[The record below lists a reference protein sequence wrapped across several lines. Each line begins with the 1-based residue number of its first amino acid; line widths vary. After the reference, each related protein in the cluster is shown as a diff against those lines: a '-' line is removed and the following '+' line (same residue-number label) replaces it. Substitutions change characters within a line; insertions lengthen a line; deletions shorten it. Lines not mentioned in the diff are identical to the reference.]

1 MLNRIKYELFS
12 LLRNKIVVFW
22 LMGFPVILGTLFF
35 VAFGSLADSEQD
47 YSDIPVAVIKRTEA
61 PEGFDQMIKALSET
75 DNSDSEEKPLFDI
88 VTEDEKKAKE
98 LMEKGELQAIIYVD
112 GNISLEVPEGAG
124 IKSGIV
130 KSVLDSF
137 KSRYEIISAAAVSNP
152 EKVPQII
159 KAMEQET
166 NYICSESN
174 SANYD
179 PYVQY
184 FYNLLAMS
192 GLFGSMMGM
201 YCAINHQANLSA
213 LGARVE
219 ISPVSKFGDII
230 SSLIATLLIHNIFL
244 NIASAYL
251 VYILGIKFGV
261 PFWVIIVVNLL
272 SSVLGNSLGC
282 FIGSI
287 GGLKDVIKNAI
298 LLACS
303 LGLCFLSGLMF
314 GGMRLLIEESFPLFN
329 RINPA
334 ALIVDCFYSL
344 CVYGSYEKIIS
355 NIAILLIWC
364 ALLLT
369 GSMIMTRKRKYKSI

>member
-47 YSDIPVAVIKRTEA
+47 YSDIRVAVIKRTAA

-75 DNSDSEEKPLFDI
+75 KKPDSEEKPLFNI

-98 LMEKGELQAIIYVD
+98 LMEKGELQAIICVD
-112 GNISLEVPEGAG
+112 GDIFLEIPEGAG

-137 KSRYEIISAAAVSNP
+137 KSRYKIISAAAVSNP

-159 KAMEQET
+159 KAMEQKT
-166 NYICSESN
+166 DYIRSESN

-192 GLFGSMMGM
+192 GLMGSMMGM
-201 YCAINHQANLSA
+201 YCAVNHQANLSA

-219 ISPVSKFGDII
+219 ISPVSKFGDIL

-244 NIASAYL
+244 NIASIYL
-251 VYILGIKFGV
+251 IYILGIKFGV
-261 PFWVIIVVNLL
+261 PFWVIIAVNFL
-272 SSVLGNSLGC
+272 SSVVGDSMGC

-287 GGLKDVIKNAI
+287 GGLKDGIKNAL

-344 CVYGSYEKIIS
+344 CVYGSYEKLIS
-355 NIAILLIWC
+355 NIAVLLIWC

-369 GSMIMTRKRKYKSI
+369 GSMIMTRKRKYKAI